1 MKNRV
6 LYSLAV
12 MAIAMLTGNAS
23 AAEGFPQKP
32 IKLVVPAA
40 VGGSTDLGA
49 RLVADL
55 LGKALKTT
63 VIVENKGGG
72 GGRIGAN
79 TVNHAKPDGYTIL
92 YGNSITN
99 ALLPAL
105 ASKVDYDPLNSF
117 EPIGQIFEYPT
128 LIVCGKATP
137 YNTLA
142 EFISYAKAHPK
153 KVTIATAGN
162 GSGNHFS
169 SVLLNSKAGIETLH
183 VPYRGNS
190 LAVQDILG
198 GFADCIHMT
207 EAKAYIDSGDLKV
220 LATTG
225 ARRDP
230 RFPDVPTVQESGI
243 ADYDV
248 TWWQALFA
256 PKGTPSDVV
265 ETLSR
270 ALEQVAQAP
279 ELKSKTFDIG
289 FVPEYKSPS
298 GVVQA
303 IKDNMKVFSDT
314 AKKAHISID

>member
-1 MKNRV
+1 MKNC
-6 LYSLAV
+6 
-12 MAIAMLTGNAS
+12 MFHTAIAITLAAVATCAT
-23 AAEGFPQKP
+23 AAEGFPEKP

-40 VGGSTDLGA
+40 VGGSTDMGA

-79 TVNHAKPDGYTIL
+79 IVSHAKPDGYTLL

-105 ASKVDYDPLNSF
+105 AKKVDYDPLKSF
-117 EPIGQIFEYPT
+117 EPIGQIFEYST

-137 YNTLA
+137 YNTLP
-142 EFISYAKAHPK
+142 ELISYAKANPK

-169 SVLLNSKAGIETLH
+169 SVLLNSKAGIDTLH

-207 EAKAYIDSGDLKV
+207 EAKSFIDSGDLKV

-225 ARRDP
+225 VRRDP
-230 RFPDVPTVQESGI
+230 RFPDVLTVQESAI
-243 ADYDV
+243 TDYDV
-248 TWWQALFA
+248 TWWQSLFA

-265 ETLSR
+265 ETLSK
-270 ALEQVAQAP
+270 ALEQVSRAP
-279 ELKSKTFDIG
+279 ELKSKTFEIG
-289 FVPEYKSPS
+289 FTPEYKSPS
-298 GVVQA
+298 GVIKA
-303 IKDNMKVFSDT
+303 IQDNMKVFSDT
-314 AKKAHISID
+314 AKKANISID